1 MIVGID
7 LGTTNSLIAVFD
19 GDKPVVIPNRLGNK
33 LTPSVVS
40 IDEEGNTYVGETA
53 RVRGLTHPDETASC
67 FKRSMGTKREYRLG
81 KRVFSATE
89 LSAIVL
95 KYLKEDAETYL
106 GEKVEEA
113 VISVPAY
120 FNDAQRRAT
129 KQAGEMAGF
138 KVERIVSE
146 PTSAAISYGC
156 SRREGENRYL
166 VFDLG
171 GGTFD
176 VSVLEYSDGIME
188 VRAVAGDNFLGGEDF
203 TVVLEKLFLRREELD
218 ETGLTAKEL
227 SQVHEAAE
235 KAKIG
240 FSDAKETE
248 MRVMIQGKE
257 VVRKFTLEEYEQACQ
272 ILLGRIRKPI
282 ERSLKD
288 ANVRL
293 ADITEVLLVGGATR
307 LSLVKRF
314 VGRLFGRIPNGRLDP
329 DQVVAEGAAIEAAM
343 KERREEVKEL
353 ILTDVCPFTL
363 GTEICVTRSA
373 GNKES
378 GHYLPIIERN
388 TVIPVSRTHRVYTAN
403 DGQSAL
409 RVTVLQGESRQA
421 ANNLLLGELEIP
433 VPVAEE
439 GKESADIT
447 FTYDVN
453 SILEVVVKVISTGEE
468 RRMIIKN
475 EQSGLTDAEIEERL
489 AELESLKIPPREQE
503 GNKLLLAEGNRM
515 YEESVGRTR
524 SLIEHE
530 MNLFEAALDT
540 QEKKKYEP
548 AARRMREFLDMLKK
562 RQETGED
569 LEDEE

>member
-7 LGTTNSLIAVFD
+7 LGTTNSLIAYFD
-19 GDKPVVIPNRLGNK
+19 GEKPVVIPNRLGK
-33 LTPSVVS
+33 MLTPSVVS
-40 IDEEGNTYVGETA
+40 IDEEGTTYVGETA
-53 RVRGLTHPDETASC
+53 RVRGMTHPEETASC

-81 KRVFSATE
+81 NRVFSATE
-89 LSAIVL
+89 LSALVL
-95 KYLKEDAETYL
+95 KYLKEDAETWL
-106 GEKVEEA
+106 GEPVTEA

-138 KVERIVSE
+138 RVERIVSE

-203 TVVLEKLFLRREELD
+203 TVVLEKLFLRREEIAEASLSP
-218 ETGLTAKEL
+218 KEL
-227 SQVHEAAE
+227 SLVHEAAE
-235 KAKIG
+235 KAKIA
-240 FSDAKETE
+240 FSDAKKTE
-248 MRVMIQGKE
+248 MRVTLQGKE
-257 VVRKFTLEEYEQACQ
+257 IVRSFTLEEYEQACQ

-288 ANVRL
+288 ADVRL

-314 VGRLFGRIPNGRLDP
+314 VGRLFGRIPNGRLNP

-363 GTEICVTRSA
+363 GTEICVTRA
-373 GNKES
+373 GGNKEN

-433 VPVAEE
+433 VPVAAE
-439 GKESADIT
+439 GKECADIT

-453 SILEVVVKVISTGEE
+453 SILEVIVKVISTGEE

-475 EQSGLTDAEIEERL
+475 EQNGLSDEEVEDRL
-489 AELESLKIPPREQE
+489 AELASLKIPPREQE
-503 GNKLLLAEGNRM
+503 SNKLLLAEGNRM
-515 YEESVGRTR
+515 YEEAVGSVRNA
-524 SLIEHE
+524 IERE

-540 QEKKKYEP
+540 QDKKKYGP
-548 AARRMREFLDMLKK
+548 AAERLSGFLELIRK
-562 RQETGED
+562 RQEIGED
-569 LEDEE
+569 LEDE